1 MQQYQSIVK
10 EILSPKRY
18 QHTLGVV
25 DAAKDLAMRY
35 GGDVQ
40 QAQIAGMLHDITK
53 ECSVPEQ
60 ISFCAEFSIGLT
72 NLELRSPKL
81 LHAKTGAGYAQHR
94 LGVDDPMILD
104 ALRYHTT
111 GRRDMT
117 KLDKILYLA
126 DYIEVNRDFPGVDEV
141 RALIDQGLDVM
152 MCQAM
157 KQTIGELLDKPA
169 PIHPDTFECY
179 NQLLLERAR

>member
-1 MQQYQSIVK
+1 MQQYESIVK
-10 EILSPKRY
+10 EMLSPKRY

-25 DAAKDLAMRY
+25 DAARELVLRY

-40 QAQIAGMLHDITK
+40 QAQIAGLLHDITK

-60 ISFCAEFSIGLT
+60 INFCAEFSIGLT
-72 NLELRSPKL
+72 DLELRSPKL
-81 LHAKTGAGYAQHR
+81 LHAKTGAGYAQYR
-94 LGVDDPMILD
+94 LGVNDPMILD

-126 DYIEVNRDFPGVDEV
+126 DYIEVNRNFPGVDEV
-141 RALIDQGLDVM
+141 RSLIDQGLDTM
-152 MCQAM
+152 MCQALT
-157 KQTIGELLDKPA
+157 QTIGELLDKPA

-179 NQLLLERAR
+179 NQLLLERAK